1 MSANVFQSYV
11 LAFFDNYTDVYEVY
25 SKGLDFS
32 VGSQL
37 EEKMSRDLEERLT
50 HEK

>member
-1 MSANVFQSYV
+1 MHANDFHSYV
-11 LAFFDNYTDVYEVY
+11 LALYDNYTDVYEVY

-37 EEKMSRDLEERLT
+37 ENKMSRDLEERLT
-50 HEK
+50 HER